1 MYILIDEMNNDLQEL
16 YSIIRRLLKMSNA
29 VKHGFLVCLLRMKF
43 RKFFHFCKQI
53 SITWEKLMKEKKNLN
68 YCKLQHLVKTC
79 HIAVQFADSC
89 KRKLVQDQPR
99 DLVVLRKTT

>member
-1 MYILIDEMNNDLQEL
+1 
-16 YSIIRRLLKMSNA
+16 MSNA
-29 VKHGFLVCLLRMKF
+29 VKHEFLVCLLRMKF

-53 SITWEKLMKEKKNLN
+53 SITWKKLMKEKKNLN

-89 KRKLVQDQPR
+89 KCKLVQDQPR